1 MSFDGFPSL
10 RRGLILG
17 AVLICAGQVA
27 FAQERA
33 NRIIAIGNSVTE
45 IVYELGQDRRLAGRD
60 RTSTYPAEANG
71 LPDIGY
77 MRALSPEGVLS
88 VDPDMILSVEGAG
101 PPEAIAV
108 LEKANVRYVPIPEVF
123 TRDGIVTKIRMVG
136 EALDEVE
143 AADALAG
150 RVGSEIDAAQAAAID
165 AIQGSPKRVMFIL
178 SIQGGRI
185 MASGT
190 DTAADGIIR
199 MSGGTNAV
207 TGFSGYKPVTPE
219 AVTQAAPDVILMMDR
234 GGDHGVATAELFS
247 LPTMMLTP
255 AARTKTVVRMDGA
268 HLLGF
273 GPRTASAITQLSDAL
288 SGGSES

>member
-1 MSFDGFPSL
+1 
-10 RRGLILG
+10 
-17 AVLICAGQVA
+17 
-27 FAQERA
+27 
-33 NRIIAIGNSVTE
+33 
-45 IVYELGQDRRLAGRD
+45 
-60 RTSTYPAEANG
+60 
-71 LPDIGY
+71 
-77 MRALSPEGVLS
+77 
-88 VDPDMILSVEGAG
+88 MILSVEGAG

-123 TRDGIVTKIRMVG
+123 TRDGIITKIRMVG
-136 EALDEVE
+136 AALDEVE
-143 AADALAG
+143 AADALA
-150 RVGSEIDAAQAAAID
+150 RRIGSEIDAAEAAAID

-219 AVTQAAPDVILMMDR
+219 AVTHAAPDVILMMDR

-247 LPTMMLTP
+247 IPAMMLTP

>member
-1 MSFDGFPSL
+1 MRIGAFSTL
-10 RRGLILG
+10 QRGLMLC
-17 AVLICAGQVA
+17 AALICGGQMVV
-27 FAQERA
+27 AQERA
-33 NRIIAIGNSVTE
+33 TRIIAIGNSVTE

-60 RTSTYPAEANG
+60 RTSTYPVEATA

-101 PPEAIAV
+101 PPEAISV
-108 LEKANVRYVPIPEVF
+108 LEKANVTYVQIPEVF

-136 EALDEVE
+136 EALNETE
-143 AADALAG
+143 AADALAR
-150 RVGSEIDAAQAAAID
+150 RVGSEIDAAEAAAID
-165 AIQGSPKRVMFIL
+165 ATQGAPKRVMFVL
-178 SIQGGRI
+178 STQGGRI

-199 MSGGTNAV
+199 MSGGINAV
-207 TGFSGYKPVTPE
+207 TGFSGYKPITPE
-219 AVTQAAPDVILMMDR
+219 AVARAAPDVILMMDR
-234 GGDHGVATAELFS
+234 GGDHGVATADLFS
-247 LPTMMLTP
+247 IPAMMLTP
-255 AARTKTVVRMDGA
+255 AARNKNVVRMDGA

-288 SGGSES
+288 SGGTDS